1 LLKNIVN
8 FKNYRSMMNQPK
20 LAKVY
25 SAVLTGLSCNIIEV
39 EAYNSTGQARTVIVG
54 LADKSTQEAK
64 DRIPSAIR
72 AAGGK
77 FNAMRIILNL
87 APAELTKSGS
97 GFDLPMAVAY
107 MKATKQLDFDSKG
120 KIFLG
125 ELALDG
131 RIRPIKG
138 ILPIIAQIKR
148 LGFSDAFIPY
158 DNTLEAANIENVKLF
173 GVRHLKEILQ
183 YFSGEY
189 SFDSPKYISRL
200 KKKCNSFDNDL
211 KYVKGQEHAKRALE
225 ISAAGGHNILLSGVP
240 GSGKTML
247 SKCIPSILPKMD
259 LNEKLE
265 VTQIYSIA
273 GLTSKETP
281 LIEKRPFRKPH
292 HTSSQ
297 VALVGGGTN
306 PKPGEISLSHRGVL
320 FLDEF
325 PEFSSK
331 TLEALRQPL
340 EDKVITISRA
350 SGSLSF
356 PANFILVAAMNPCKC
371 GFRGDPHKKCTCT
384 QREVQL
390 YQKKISG
397 PILDRI
403 DLLVNVNKVD
413 HEKLVNNDNIQ
424 EDSSMVR
431 QRVENARAIQ
441 RRRFKRE
448 NLYTNSDMTQRHLEK
463 FIQLPESAKS
473 LLKLAVDRLN
483 LSARSYTR
491 VLKVARTIA
500 DLKESKNILDN
511 HISEALSFRVDLQ

>member
-1 LLKNIVN
+1 MQK
-8 FKNYRSMMNQPK
+8 QK

-25 SAVLTGLSCNIIEV
+25 SAVLTGLYCNIIEV

-72 AAGGK
+72 SSGGK

-87 APAELTKSGS
+87 APAELTKSGA

-107 MKATKQLDFDSKG
+107 MKATNQLNFDSEG

-131 RIRPIKG
+131 RVRPIRG
-138 ILPIIAQIKR
+138 ILPIIAQIKN
-148 LGFSDAFIPY
+148 LGFSEAFIPY
-158 DNTLEAANIENVKLF
+158 DNILEASTVKDINLY
-173 GVRHLKEILQ
+173 GVKHLKEIIK
-183 YFSGEY
+183 YFEEGYEFSIPNRTEKTTRKN
-189 SFDSPKYISRL
+189 FL
-200 KKKCNSFDNDL
+200 ENDL

-225 ISAAGGHNILLSGVP
+225 IAAAGGHNILLSGVP

-247 SKCIPSILPKMD
+247 SKCIPSILPEMD

-273 GLTSKETP
+273 GLTSKDVP

-306 PKPGEISLSHRGVL
+306 PKPGEISLAHRGVL

-331 TLEALRQPL
+331 ALEALRQPL
-340 EDKVITISRA
+340 EDKVVTISRA

-371 GFRGDPHKKCTCT
+371 GFRGDPNKKCTCT

-403 DLLVNVNKVD
+403 DLLVHVNKVE
-413 HEKLVNNDNIQ
+413 HQKLIENSQNQ
-424 EDSSMVR
+424 ESSSQVR
-431 QRVENARAIQ
+431 KRVETARKIQ
-441 RRRFKRE
+441 KERFINQ
-448 NLYTNSDMTQRHLEK
+448 NLYTNSDMGQKQLEK
-463 FIQLPESAKS
+463 FINLPDSSKS

-491 VLKVARTIA
+491 ILKVARTIA
-500 DLKESKNILDN
+500 DLEGSFDVLDD